1 MSDIKIEEALNR
13 QKWQDRFA
21 NIVLCARD
29 GFEDMVAE
37 MRKDNL
43 IYSKKDMVE
52 WCERLAHD
60 LIDEIQEFGKD

>member
-1 MSDIKIEEALNR
+1 MTENEEALYR

-21 NIVLCARD
+21 NIVSCARD

-37 MRKDNL
+37 MRKDSL

-52 WCERLAHD
+52 WCEQLAHA
-60 LIDEIQEFGKD
+60 LIDKIQKFGKE

>member
-1 MSDIKIEEALNR
+1 MTEIEEALER
-13 QKWQDRFA
+13 KKWQDRFA
-21 NIVLCARD
+21 LIVNDARD

-52 WCERLAHD
+52 WCEQLARE
-60 LIDEIQEFGKD
+60 LIDEIQEFGKE